1 MVLFRFDLTFY
12 GENFVPEPFAATF
25 EAQGVKVEWCSE
37 NNEKAFSYLSVAPA
51 KEFSTQLNVDNH
63 LHWFCTLLNEN
74 YLALQAGGVEKTVLF
89 TEVFYEGGQCNMEL
103 FNHEFYAC
111 AHRCALYTPLS
122 AYKIS
127 QVEWNKMEREC
138 RDAYAEPF

>member
-12 GENFVPEPFAATF
+12 GEGFAPEPFALKL

-37 NNEKAFSYLSVAPA
+37 NTEKAFPYLSVSPD
-51 KEFSTQLNVDNH
+51 KEFSTQPNVDNH
-63 LHWFCTLLNEN
+63 LHWFCTLLDEN
-74 YLALQAGGVEKTVLF
+74 YPALRAGGVEKAVLF

-127 QVEWNKMEREC
+127 LTEWNKLEREY
-138 RDAYAEPF
+138 RDAYA